1 MAQEI
6 NAAMD
11 AANLYR
17 EELYSDRK
25 VGNIRVLVP
34 VGADGQP
41 DAARPHIYAGEVQIM
56 TQMGPLPVPFEI
68 EAKDLAQAVAGYGDA
83 AKEAVERTVQE
94 LQELR
99 RQQSTGLV
107 LPGAGG
113 MPGGGLPPGMGG
125 GGGKIQMP

>member
-1 MAQEI
+1 MAQEL

-17 EELYSDRK
+17 EELYTDRK
-25 VGNIRVLVP
+25 VGNIRVLIPIAV
-34 VGADGQP
+34 DGQP
-41 DAARPHIYAGEVQIM
+41 DTARPTIYTGEVQIM
-56 TQMGPLPVPFEI
+56 TQVGPLPVPFEI
-68 EAKDLAQAVAGYGDA
+68 EAKDLAQAVADYGNA

-107 LPGAGG
+107 LPGSGG

-125 GGGKIQMP
+125 GKIQMP